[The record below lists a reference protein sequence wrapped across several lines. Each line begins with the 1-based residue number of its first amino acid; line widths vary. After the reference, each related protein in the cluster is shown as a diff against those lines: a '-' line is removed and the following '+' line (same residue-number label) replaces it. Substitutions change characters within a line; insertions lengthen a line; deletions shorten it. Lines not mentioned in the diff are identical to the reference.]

1 MRTGV
6 KKRGYVSVLR
16 KRPGRTAMELATTP
30 MTERPIPGQ
39 LPRARRGL
47 VQRLAPHPADL
58 HHRLHRAVRLHRQ
71 SPQRALVGISRHPRR
86 FHVRQNLRMGRA
98 PLRDA
103 RCAEKRAAWER
114 FKEYCAHSNWQEFRC
129 EQFVR
134 LMNGCVDAT
143 KIRPCPDGD
152 LTCPVRSSEA
162 DRRAYNPCLGKLR
175 SALYAELPHRPW
187 TTWKSLEPAS
197 CLSTNR
203 HSVFS
208 AR

>member
-1 MRTGV
+1 
-6 KKRGYVSVLR
+6 
-16 KRPGRTAMELATTP
+16 
-30 MTERPIPGQ
+30 
-39 LPRARRGL
+39 
-47 VQRLAPHPADL
+47 
-58 HHRLHRAVRLHRQ
+58 
-71 SPQRALVGISRHPRR
+71 
-86 FHVRQNLRMGRA
+86 MGRA

-162 DRRAYNPCLGKLR
+162 DRRPTIPVSANFGQCCMLNCLIDLGLRGNPSNQPPVCPR
-175 SALYAELPHRPW
+175 TDIPFSRP
-187 TTWKSLEPAS
+187 AD
-197 CLSTNR
+197 
-203 HSVFS
+203 
-208 AR
+208 